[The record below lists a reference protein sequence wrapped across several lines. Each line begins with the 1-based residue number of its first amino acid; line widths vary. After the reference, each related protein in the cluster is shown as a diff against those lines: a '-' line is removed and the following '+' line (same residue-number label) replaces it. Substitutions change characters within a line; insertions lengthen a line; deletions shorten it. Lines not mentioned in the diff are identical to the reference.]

1 MKIELLGGY
10 TKDELDSRIKKVAAA
25 GKLSRYPGNVLEVL
39 ETSIPTNKEFK
50 TDIWNT
56 FFLGLDITEVLALKD
71 NLNLAGIRTILT
83 PWIID

>member
-39 ETSIPTNKEFK
+39 ETCN
-50 TDIWNT
+50 D
-56 FFLGLDITEVLALKD
+56 TEKNIKLVK
-71 NLNLAGIRTILT
+71 R
-83 PWIID
+83 IIGYVMLLQLSSKL